1 MIVEF
6 SQVVWKALSEIV
18 VVPSFWLG
26 HLVDKKFEPEHDSAR
41 GFFLLKRTFFLPS
54 LDKCLLIGGH

>member
-26 HLVDKKFEPEHDSAR
+26 HLVDTKFEPEHDSAR
-41 GFFLLKRTFFLPS
+41 GFLWQNHAF
-54 LDKCLLIGGH
+54 C